1 MIEQIVLAAINRE
14 QLAAAVRIAAAWG
27 LVVFGTMDG
36 EVLAKSK
43 AADATAGLRVYFY
56 EPG

>member
-1 MIEQIVLAAINRE
+1 MPAQIVLAAINRE
-14 QLAAAVRIAAAWG
+14 QLAAASRIAAARG

-36 EVLAKSK
+36 
-43 AADATAGLRVYFY
+43 GLLKKIETGGTGVVPVYFY